1 MPIPKTWVEELVVEW
16 LHIDGFLVESNL
28 PVGTTE
34 VGGRNEADVV
44 GAKMDNNTLVIRHV
58 EVGQFSG
65 GVKGVESVL
74 SKKFS
79 QSIQNSIKDYF
90 KQRLSFTSDNIKYD
104 KFYVLTYWTGPTIE
118 AEALKRY
125 GVIPLPLPDFIQDNV
140 IPSIQRW
147 KENPPHG
154 SRLRGEIIGLP
165 ETYWLLQLIDYMYN
179 RRMLNIEKLISKQ
192 NR

>member
-79 QSIQNSIKDYF
+79 QSIQNTIKDYF
-90 KQRLSFTSDNIKYD
+90 KRRLSFRSDKILY
-104 KFYVLTYWTGPTIE
+104 L
-118 AEALKRY
+118 
-125 GVIPLPLPDFIQDNV
+125 
-140 IPSIQRW
+140 
-147 KENPPHG
+147 
-154 SRLRGEIIGLP
+154 
-165 ETYWLLQLIDYMYN
+165 
-179 RRMLNIEKLISKQ
+179 LISDADLRASRYLLSTSLNNK
-192 NR
+192 N